1 MKPLRRKIRS
11 GFIFLLFDCF
21 LFQCL
26 CHGIVRFLLGDGLH
40 LETEVDDV
48 PRPDNGH
55 NGAARGH
62 LVHQDE
68 PGEHDGRYR
77 ADEERLGLAG
87 HAAAAE
93 IAADVLFIN
102 GRVGEPGVQPLGAV
116 GKAEGRE
123 QIERHRGQ
131 NGQCNADGAQRQADA
146 AEGDKKRFFERMHDK
161 GPFCVRG
168 DVEC

>member
-1 MKPLRRKIRS
+1 M
-11 GFIFLLFDCF
+11 
-21 LFQCL
+21 
-26 CHGIVRFLLGDGLH
+26 
-40 LETEVDDV
+40 

-55 NGAARGH
+55 NGAAHGH

-68 PGEHDGRYR
+68 PGEHDGCYR
-77 ADEERLGLAG
+77 ADEDRLGLAG

-161 GPFCVRG
+161 GPFCVR
-168 DVEC
+168 